1 MPPLRGPVDS
11 PAILRGAGSYRV
23 RHFSADVQEP
33 AMRQPFRLLLTGRRA
48 WDDTPAIERALAVI
62 LARHPEAVL
71 LVHGALP
78 PRS

>member
-1 MPPLRGPVDS
+1 
-11 PAILRGAGSYRV
+11 
-23 RHFSADVQEP
+23 
-33 AMRQPFRLLLTGRRA
+33 MRQPFRLLLTGRRA